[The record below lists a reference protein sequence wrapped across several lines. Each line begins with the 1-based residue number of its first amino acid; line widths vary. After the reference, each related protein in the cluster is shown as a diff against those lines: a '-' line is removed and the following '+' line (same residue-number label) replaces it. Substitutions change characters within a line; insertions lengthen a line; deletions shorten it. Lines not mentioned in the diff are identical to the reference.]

1 MSCKSL
7 CYNTLCNFQTEKEM
21 YKRPIPRSRGGVARE
36 FVSRTLPSG
45 ATTSYWAP
53 SNVTPVIPSGHLSR
67 IGEIIDKMRRCQVPC
82 APQKHWTPSHD
93 YEFVAAHMENP
104 EPFLQRCRDWFAANP
119 LKAPP
124 TTPSPP
130 LVINQEPIVALF
142 AKYSQIENGPKV
154 PPVAELEKAWRKAG
168 YSEERITKALAWH
181 AKMDAASDER
191 QKVLDVIFAK
201 FPSANKPAPKTK
213 TKKVIKVV
221 KKKLSN
227 TSNEQTTVG

>member
-21 YKRPIPRSRGGVARE
+21 YKRPIPRSRGGVAQE

-45 ATTSYWAP
+45 AMTSYWTP
-53 SNVTPVIPSGHLSR
+53 SNVMPVIPSGHFSR
-67 IGEIIDKMRRCQVPC
+67 IGEIIDKMRNIKVPP
-82 APQKHWTPSHD
+82 APQRRWTPSYD
-93 YEFVAAHMENP
+93 YEFIAKYMDNP
-104 EPFLQRCRDWFAANP
+104 EPFRKRCRDWFIENSLETASE
-119 LKAPP
+119 
-124 TTPSPP
+124 SPVS

-142 AKYSQIENGPKV
+142 AKYSRVENGPKV

-168 YSEERITKALAWH
+168 YSDERIAKALAWH
-181 AKMDAASDER
+181 TKMDAASDER

-201 FPSANKPAPKTK
+201 FPSAHKPVPKTK

-221 KKKLSN
+221 KKKLPN